1 MTDDQEH
8 DQEQTGRARPARRA
22 APRRGEREDA
32 PATRT
37 RRTASR
43 KTASKGAS
51 DGGSGG
57 SDGSDGSDG
66 PGGPDGPGEA
76 GRNGRALPAEAAR
89 RAAEQIVSLTGRE
102 LESVVSIERRDE
114 GWSIGVEVVETRR
127 IPDSADILAVFEVDV
142 DENGDLHGYRRTGR
156 YSRGQ
161 MHRGGR

>member
-8 DQEQTGRARPARRA
+8 T
-22 APRRGEREDA
+22 ERDDA

-37 RRTASR
+37 KRTATRRTAS
-43 KTASKGAS
+43 KEASDGAS
-51 DGGSGG
+51 DGGSEGG
-57 SDGSDGSDG
+57 SGGGSGGS
-66 PGGPDGPGEA
+66 GEA
-76 GRNGRALPAEAAR
+76 GRNGHALPAEAAR

-142 DENGDLHGYRRTGR
+142 DSRGDLHGYRRTGR